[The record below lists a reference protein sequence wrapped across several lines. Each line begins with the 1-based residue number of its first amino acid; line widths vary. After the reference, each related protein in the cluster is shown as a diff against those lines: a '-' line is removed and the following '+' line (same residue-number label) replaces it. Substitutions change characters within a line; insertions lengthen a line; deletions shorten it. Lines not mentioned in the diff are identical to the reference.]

1 MAPLILH
8 NVPDEEL
15 YIGEDGIQRPYAMIY
30 PQYVSLST
38 RSRNPQLVQPRM
50 LEPRAD
56 NASRQ
61 DGNPSNVRNR
71 RAVPETGAFGKSTR
85 RSRSKTA
92 TPARR
97 EDPTIQSAHKVFAA
111 YFEQQSF
118 QPDDT
123 PDTSSAS
130 QKQRRPSSAQP
141 LSGPGTG
148 NLADDNAPP
157 TDASATARNIPNVPT
172 EVVLRGFKDVD
183 QQYAAI
189 NRYEHIA
196 GRICEDYPRDPPYE
210 IRRYKSEL
218 RDPAFTRRRI
228 LTAEERTKVNRADSG
243 EHWVKVTFESQQAAD
258 AALFTSPQAILGHL
272 VYAEYYKGLPPT
284 RDEAVPDAT
293 TLAQGDE
300 VPAGWRRSGF
310 GGNRTAAELRQTFG
324 EGGLPEQV
332 IAAGD
337 EPMMDMSPA
346 QSNTSSRTVE
356 SGTVGTATSSSTLTA
371 PATRTVTEPLPNGGV
386 LVPATSTAAGA
397 VDSVY
402 CRVIPTARKAV
413 VLPAEQALLPQPSF
427 TSRVLSQIPFL
438 KWFSGSMIGNT
449 VPRTLEGEFDWVN
462 ASLYWKLIC
471 WLDLW
476 FRLFGGEIVS
486 PDKDD

>member
-1 MAPLILH
+1 M
-8 NVPDEEL
+8 
-15 YIGEDGIQRPYAMIY
+15 
-30 PQYVSLST
+30 
-38 RSRNPQLVQPRM
+38 
-50 LEPRAD
+50 
-56 NASRQ
+56 
-61 DGNPSNVRNR
+61 
-71 RAVPETGAFGKSTR
+71 
-85 RSRSKTA
+85 
-92 TPARR
+92 
-97 EDPTIQSAHKVFAA
+97 
-111 YFEQQSF
+111 
-118 QPDDT
+118 
-123 PDTSSAS
+123 
-130 QKQRRPSSAQP
+130 
-141 LSGPGTG
+141 
-148 NLADDNAPP
+148 
-157 TDASATARNIPNVPT
+157 
-172 EVVLRGFKDVD
+172 
-183 QQYAAI
+183 
-189 NRYEHIA
+189 
-196 GRICEDYPRDPPYE
+196 
-210 IRRYKSEL
+210 
-218 RDPAFTRRRI
+218 
-228 LTAEERTKVNRADSG
+228 NRADSG

-258 AALFTSPQAILGHL
+258 AAIFTSPQAILGHL
-272 VYAEYYKGLPPT
+272 VYAEYYKGMPPT

-293 TLAQGDE
+293 TMAQGDE

-324 EGGLPEQV
+324 EGGLPQQV
-332 IAAGD
+332 IAGD
-337 EPMMDMSPA
+337 EMDMSPP

-371 PATRTVTEPLPNGGV
+371 TATAMGAQALPNGAA
-386 LVPATSTAAGA
+386 LVSANTAGTAGA

>member
-30 PQYVSLST
+30 PQYVSLYLGFRLFCMSVLST
-38 RSRNPQLVQPRM
+38 YHLLTHRLF
-50 LEPRAD
+50 
-56 NASRQ
+56 SRQ
-61 DGNPSNVRNR
+61 DGNPSNSNVRNR

-118 QPDDT
+118 QPEDT
-123 PDTSSAS
+123 PDPSSTS
-130 QKQRRPSSAQP
+130 QKQRRPSTTQP
-141 LSGPGTG
+141 LSGSSPEDTS
-148 NLADDNAPP
+148 PP
-157 TDASATARNIPNVPT
+157 TDTKSNARDVPNIPT
-172 EVVLRGFKDVD
+172 EIILRGFKDVD

-218 RDPAFTRRRI
+218 RDPAFTRRRV
-228 LTAEERTKVNRADSG
+228 LTPEERARVNRADSG

-258 AALFTSPQAILGHL
+258 AAIFSSPQAILGHL
-272 VYAEYYKGLPPT
+272 VYAEYYRGMPPT

-332 IAAGD
+332 IAGD
-337 EPMMDMSPA
+337 EMDMSPPHSHA
-346 QSNTSSRTVE
+346 SSRTVQ
-356 SGTVGTATSSSTLTA
+356 SGTVDNSSNSNSTATVTGAALVPTSAAPNGTAD
-371 PATRTVTEPLPNGGV
+371 PA
-386 LVPATSTAAGA
+386 
-397 VDSVY
+397 Y
-402 CRVIPTARKAV
+402 CRVIPTARRAV
-413 VLPAEQALLPQPSF
+413 VLPAEQALLPQQSF
-427 TSRVLSQIPFL
+427 TSRVLGQIPFL
-438 KWFSGSMIGNT
+438 KWFSGSMIGST
-449 VPRTLEGEFDWVN
+449 VPRTPEGEFDWVN

-471 WLDLW
+471 WLDLY
-476 FRLFGGEIVS
+476 FRLFAGEIIT